1 MDSLH
6 SAVQQWFERTRWYP
20 QTDVDDRVDE
30 KKYFH
35 LFCTALA
42 EGHDNVMCP
51 IKIILILAHRS
62 GNVHST
68 TIEGSS
74 QPYKGSRGPDCA
86 VAAPRPPRSL
96 WSGSEDPSAP
106 MGLLAHRLRGY
117 RAIVR
122 ANRLHDEVVTTQTAL
137 RRCR

>member
-1 MDSLH
+1 MDWLH

-42 EGHDNVMCP
+42 EGHDKVMCP

-68 TIEGSS
+68 TIEEVLNHT
-74 QPYKGSRGPDCA
+74 KGRADQTVQWRHPDRPVLCGADQKTHLLQWDFSRIDC
-86 VAAPRPPRSL
+86 V
-96 WSGSEDPSAP
+96 D
-106 MGLLAHRLRGY
+106 
-117 RAIVR
+117 
-122 ANRLHDEVVTTQTAL
+122 TA
-137 RRCR
+137 R